1 MIYEAKDNYGRYLEE
16 FQVGDVYRHWP
27 GKTITERD
35 NNLFCLL
42 TMNHNPLHLDANV
55 MSAHQHGRILI
66 AGPLVLSLAVGMSVS
81 DTSGRAIAN
90 LEYEKV
96 VHDAPVFAGDTIYAE
111 SEVWEVRESASKPD
125 RGIVAIETRVRN
137 QRNERVLTYRRS
149 FLAPKKGR
157 NG

>member
-27 GKTITERD
+27 GKTITESD

-55 MSAHQHGRILI
+55 MSEHQHGRILI

-96 VHDAPVFAGDTIYAE
+96 VHDAPVFADDTIYAE
-111 SEVWEVRESASKPD
+111 SEVLEVRESASKPD
-125 RGIVAIETRVRN
+125 RGIVAIETRVHN
-137 QRNERVLTYRRS
+137 QRNERVMTYRRS
-149 FLAPKKGR
+149 FLVPKKGA
-157 NG
+157 